1 MNLAGYT
8 IVNLMELEN
17 RADEGGPTVEA
28 RFARTAIESEHVGVS
43 HFRYAPGRRSNRGHS
58 HTEQEEVYVVLSGS
72 GRVKLDDELV
82 GVRPWD
88 VVRVAPGT
96 FRGFAAGPE
105 GLELLAIGSD
115 RPEGGDAGAVRRRLV
130 GRLTARSRWAGSS
143 RRRSAHPGD
152 GAVTWRSRSIRRALV

>member
-1 MNLAGYT
+1 MSRAVTEWGRGEGLPGYA

-17 RADEGGPTVEA
+17 GAREGGPTLEA
-28 RFARTAIESEHVGVS
+28 RFARSAIESEHIGVS

-58 HTEQEEVYVVLSGS
+58 HREQEEVYVVLSGS

-115 RPEGGDAGAVRRRLV
+115 RPEGGDGVQ
-130 GRLTARSRWAGSS
+130 SDDDWW
-143 RRRSAHPGD
+143 GD
-152 GAVTWRSRSIRRALV
+152 

>member
-1 MNLAGYT
+1 MGAIFVFVARLRVSRAARGVEEGENLPGYT

-17 RADEGGPTVEA
+17 RAGEGGPTVEA

-43 HFRYAPGRRSNRGHS
+43 HFRYAPGRRGKRGHS
-58 HTEQEEVYVVLSGS
+58 HTEQEEVYVVLSGA

-82 GVRPWD
+82 DVRPWD

-115 RPEGGDAGAVRRRLV
+115 RPEGGDGVQ
-130 GRLTARSRWAGSS
+130 SDDDWW
-143 RRRSAHPGD
+143 GD
-152 GAVTWRSRSIRRALV
+152 

>member
-17 RADEGGPTVEA
+17 RADKGGPTVEA

-43 HFRYAPGRRSNRGHS
+43 HFRYAPGRRSNRGHT

-82 GVRPWD
+82 DVRPWD

-115 RPEGGDAGAVRRRLV
+115 RPEGGDGVR
-130 GRLTARSRWAGSS
+130 SDDDWW
-143 RRRSAHPGD
+143 GD
-152 GAVTWRSRSIRRALV
+152 